1 MTGMNRTTGEVIDG
15 DADLRQSVADI
26 LITPIGSCVGMR
38 DYGSMNPDL
47 IDQPANRTTAL
58 RLYASTALA
67 ISRWEKR
74 LRLMRVQLVAGDRPG
89 AAVIHLEG
97 IRTDRPK
104 ANSRTQITVPLSS
117 LLA

>member
-1 MTGMNRTTGEVIDG
+1 MSGMNRNTGEVIDG
-15 DADLRQSVADI
+15 DEDLRQSVADI
-26 LITPIGSCVGMR
+26 LSTPIGSCVGMR
-38 DYGSMNPDL
+38 DYGSLNPDL

-67 ISRWEKR
+67 LARWEKR
-74 LRLMRVQLVAGDRPG
+74 LKLTRVQLVAGERPG
-89 AAVIHLEG
+89 AAVLKLEG
-97 IRTDRPK
+97 TRTDRPK